1 LFALTARRSVTVAPK
16 KIRTIMRRPYVSE
29 HPNVNPA
36 RESYDA
42 IAKGDL
48 DYMRDQLLA
57 DDVVFHVPGRGSLAG
72 DHSGKEA
79 VLSYLAKLAQSTGS
93 TLRYDPDAFIADD
106 EQVAVLLR
114 IRGTR
119 DGRILDERGVHVF
132 RVADGKITERWSFPY
147 DSYVIDDF
155 FS

>member
-1 LFALTARRSVTVAPK
+1 
-16 KIRTIMRRPYVSE
+16 MSE

-48 DYMRDQLLA
+48 EAVGDLVA

-72 DHSGKEA
+72 DHVGKEA
-79 VLSYLAKLAQSTGS
+79 VLDYVKRLSETTDGS
-93 TLRYDPDAFIADD
+93 LRYEPDAFLADD
-106 EQVAVLLR
+106 EHVAVLLR
-114 IRGTR
+114 IRGNR
-119 DGRILDERGVHVF
+119 DGKILDERGVHVF
-132 RVADGKITERWSFPY
+132 HVSDGKITERWSFPQ
-147 DSYVIDDF
+147 DSYVIEEF